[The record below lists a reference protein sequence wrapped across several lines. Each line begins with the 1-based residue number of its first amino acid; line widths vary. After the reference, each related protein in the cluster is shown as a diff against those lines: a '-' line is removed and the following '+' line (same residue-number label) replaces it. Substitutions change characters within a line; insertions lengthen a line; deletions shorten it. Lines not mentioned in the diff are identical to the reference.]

1 MIVGSRRLTAV
12 GKAALLLVIA
22 VVLQT
27 LIVSRVSVLGVT
39 ADLFLI
45 LTVVVAISRGSM
57 AGAVLGFVA
66 GVIADIAFLQPLGL
80 RSLIYV
86 LTGYF
91 LGMVVRR
98 FDTVNPWGVLLLAG
112 GASFVAQFLYGL
124 SQYAM
129 GPRAGFLTMVAT
141 QMLPEAVLDALVA
154 AAVYALLVRL
164 RVIPAPH
171 LESGRSG
178 AE

>member
-1 MIVGSRRLTAV
+1 MLAL
-12 GKAALLLVIA
+12 GKAALLIVIA
-22 VVLQT
+22 VALQT

-45 LTVVVAISRGSM
+45 FTVVVAISRGSM
-57 AGAVLGFVA
+57 YGALFGFFA
-66 GVIADIAFLQPLGL
+66 GVVADIAFLQPLGL

-91 LGMVVRR
+91 VGMVVLR
-98 FDTVNPWGVLLLAG
+98 FGTVNPWGVLLLAG

-124 SQYAM
+124 AQYAM
-129 GPRAGFLTMVAT
+129 GPQAGFFTMLGT

-154 AAVYALLVRL
+154 VPVYALLVHL
-164 RVIPAPH
+164 RVIPGPRPEPGA
-171 LESGRSG
+171 SRSR